1 MYKGENWVSY
11 ENEKSITIKVR
22 NEFKMAFNQI
32 KKLKVNQ
39 DVSFMF
45 IIRLITRLI
54 KDLLDL

>member
-11 ENEKSITIKVR
+11 EYEKSITIKVR

-39 DVSFMF
+39 DVSFM

-54 KDLLDL
+54 KDLLD

>member
-11 ENEKSITIKVR
+11 EYEKSITIKVR

-39 DVSFMF
+39 DVSFM

-54 KDLLDL
+54 KNLLDL

>member
-39 DVSFMF
+39 DVSFM

-54 KDLLDL
+54 KNLLDL